1 MTTLQASNISLKE
14 VHQLLGLKRQYNGSF
29 VPLLSLEPL
38 TELEQQE
45 LRNIR
50 DYFENYLDNN
60 KASEGQ
66 VKLVAIS
73 PLLRLAGF
81 FADGIEIKVEEG
93 IARIEVQS
101 EDLLISGRFDILA
114 INQEKSSRQNQDFW
128 VLVIESKESLAST
141 IAGLPQVLTYAY
153 SSLEHQP
160 TVWGLVTN
168 GASYQFIYMQQG
180 NPPTYQYMPELNLL
194 NDSSLMQL
202 LQVLKAICE

>member
-14 VHQLLGLKRQYNGSF
+14 VHHLLGLQRQYNGSF
-29 VPLLSLEPL
+29 EPLLSLEPL
-38 TELEQQE
+38 TEFEQQE
-45 LRNIR
+45 LRKIR
-50 DYFENYLDNN
+50 GYFENYLDKN

-101 EDLLISGRFDILA
+101 ENLLISGRFDILA
-114 INQEKSSRQNQDFW
+114 INQEKSSKENQEFW

-141 IAGLPQVLTYAY
+141 IAGLPQLLTYAY

-180 NPPTYQYMPELNLL
+180 KPPTYQYMPELNLL

-202 LQVLKAICE
+202 LQILKAICK